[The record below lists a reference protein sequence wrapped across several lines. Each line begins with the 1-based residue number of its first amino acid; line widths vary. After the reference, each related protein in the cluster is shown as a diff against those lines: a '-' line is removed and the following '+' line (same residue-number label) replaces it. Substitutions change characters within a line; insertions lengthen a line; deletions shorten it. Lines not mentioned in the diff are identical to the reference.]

1 MYKLSYHAQ
10 YERSER
16 IVYLMTEVGL
26 GEELLTIM
34 DKGQR
39 VRLFDT
45 GVALV
50 LDANEDIVVTG
61 YLASME
67 KVVAM
72 WCLYHH
78 TDKVPQNIL
87 RDIIK
92 ANLKHAFALEAINK
106 MYKKMEKRG

>member
-1 MYKLSYHAQ
+1 MYRLSYHAQ

-16 IVYLMTEVGL
+16 IMYLMTEIGL
-26 GEELLTIM
+26 GTELLTIM

-50 LDANEDIVVTG
+50 LDANEDVVVTG

-67 KVVAM
+67 KFVAM

-87 RDIIK
+87 RTIIK

-106 MYKKMEKRG
+106 IYKKMEKRG

>member
-26 GEELLTIM
+26 GEELLTVM

-50 LDANEDIVVTG
+50 LDAHEDIVVTG

-72 WCLYHH
+72 WCLYYN

-87 RDIIK
+87 RAIVK
-92 ANLKHAFALEAINK
+92 ANFKHATAINAINK
-106 MYKKMEKRG
+106 MYKKNEKRG

>member
-1 MYKLSYHAQ
+1 
-10 YERSER
+10 
-16 IVYLMTEVGL
+16 
-26 GEELLTIM
+26 M

-50 LDANEDIVVTG
+50 LDAHEDIVVTG

-72 WCLYHH
+72 WCLYHN

-87 RDIIK
+87 RTIVK
-92 ANLKHAFALEAINK
+92 ANLKHAFALEAINAV
-106 MYKKMEKRG
+106 YKKMEKRG